1 VSSERDGTGSS
12 TDPVAPLYERLP
24 RGPHRLNHVQVVRHQ
39 RARLLGAMVEAVVAN
54 GYQGVSVRQV
64 VGLAGVSRRSFYE
77 QFANKQ
83 ECFLATFDSIAAR
96 GVKRIR
102 RAYLASEGPLEDRL
116 AIAFEELSEEIGTNW
131 KDARL
136 VVVEAQT
143 AGPAGLERLR
153 RITAT
158 CEQMLFSSFA
168 LAPEASPMAMPVI
181 RGIIGGLHANMS
193 VCLREGD
200 AEQLRAMTEEMRRW
214 TLIFQTP
221 AAEHMAARLT
231 EPMRGGS
238 PRGHS
243 PDGWDG
249 SDHDDRERLLHNAL
263 RLALINDYENLCAPQ
278 IAEEASVPMDR
289 FFELFADKNECFLA
303 ALDELGDEFLQVAA
317 DPALAGED
325 WPRAARRV
333 IGELMQ
339 YLAERPLYAQ
349 TIAAGAFA
357 AGPDAAR
364 RIRGIGHGLAML
376 LVQGAPERAQSSF
389 ALEGVVGAI
398 GHTIRCQVASEQ
410 IQLLPA
416 LSDHLAYVVIAP
428 FIGADAA
435 AEIVIE
441 DRPEPAPA

>member
-1 VSSERDGTGSS
+1 
-12 TDPVAPLYERLP
+12 
-24 RGPHRLNHVQVVRHQ
+24 
-39 RARLLGAMVEAVVAN
+39 MVEAVVAN
-54 GYQGVSVRQV
+54 SYQGVSVRQV

-116 AIAFEELSEEIGTNW
+116 ATAFEELSEEVGTNW

-168 LAPEASPMAMPVI
+168 LAPEASPMPMPVV

-193 VCLREGD
+193 VCLREGNV
-200 AEQLRAMTEEMRRW
+200 EQLRAMTEEMRRW
-214 TLIFQTP
+214 TLLFQTP
-221 AAEHMAARLT
+221 AAERMAARLT
-231 EPMRGGS
+231 EPMRGGP

-243 PDGWDG
+243 PNGWDR

-263 RLALINDYENLCAPQ
+263 RLALINDYEKLSAPQ

-289 FFELFADKNECFLA
+289 FFEMFADKNECFLA

-325 WPRAARRV
+325 WPRAARRA
-333 IGELMQ
+333 IGELMR

-357 AGPDAAR
+357 AGPDAAS
-364 RIRGIGHGLAML
+364 RIREIGHDLATL
-376 LVQGAPERAQSSF
+376 LVQGAPERAQSDF

-410 IQLLPA
+410 FQLLPA
-416 LSDHLAYVVIAP
+416 LSDHLAYVVLAP